1 MVRIAL
7 ISIAAQKIA
16 RAYRKWV
23 LDDSAKNLFG
33 SVQRM
38 IRPMR
43 RDDLAHLNGRIRP
56 TSLKCRGAMS
66 ADSTQSLWRDY
77 INMPICIR
85 N

>member
-23 LDDSAKNLFG
+23 LDDSAQHFFG
-33 SVQRM
+33 SVRRM

-43 RDDLAHLNGRIRP
+43 QDDLAH
-56 TSLKCRGAMS
+56 
-66 ADSTQSLWRDY
+66 
-77 INMPICIR
+77 
-85 N
+85 